1 MAPMRGHA
9 SQLLFSRV
17 RGVWRRLF
25 LPGESAAENALFL
38 ALILV
43 GAAVR
48 LVWLGDVP
56 LGLNQDEASIGYEA
70 WALLEHGMDRH
81 GYRYP
86 VHFVAWGS
94 GMNAL
99 YAYLA
104 MPFIQFLGLNV
115 LAVRLPQAVLGV
127 AALFAMYDVGRRL
140 VDRRFALCALFVL
153 AISPWHIM
161 LSRWGLEANI
171 LPVIVLFAFALVLR
185 GLERPRWLVPAFIV
199 LALGL
204 YAYGTA
210 YVFVPLFT
218 LGILAYGWRR
228 HVAGLSHW
236 VVALAAMALVALPI
250 GLFLMVNLFKLPAI
264 ELPLLSIPRY
274 TGETRLVSE
283 SVFFAKDPLGD
294 LLRNAKMVF
303 DVLVV
308 EGWARDTERGWPVVD
323 NALPEFGHFYHRVGF
338 CITLAGACFI
348 AWDLVSGRRPRNVL
362 VAMWLG
368 AAIVTATLTR
378 PHMQKLGLVFF
389 PLLLCAAYGLA
400 GAAASAIRWVGRT
413 ASVLRVAAVAY
424 LAFSFAAFARHYFME
439 YSADSFDAHPSYAQ
453 ALAHVI
459 AHAEPDDAIYV
470 PERPIYTAILFYDP
484 PDPRIYMDTVQIED
498 MDVAYQRPLSFGRYR
513 IDIDA
518 EAAAIGDAFVVWAEN
533 PIDGYWRRRCGWS
546 AALGQGH
553 MRMFPTSTFDVTPFD
568 CFNAVIRR

>member
-1 MAPMRGHA
+1 MLRGRASSLALLAPV
-9 SQLLFSRV
+9 RV
-17 RGVWRRLF
+17 LAPVRSVLRRLF

-38 ALILV
+38 GLICV

-56 LGLNQDEASIGYEA
+56 MGLNQDEASIGYEA
-70 WALLEHGMDRH
+70 WALLEHGIDRH

-115 LAVRLPQAVLGV
+115 LAVRLPQALLGV

-185 GLERPRWLVPAFIV
+185 GLERPRWLVPAFVV
-199 LALGL
+199 LALAL

-210 YVFVPLFT
+210 YVFVPLFA
-218 LGILAYGWRR
+218 LGILVYGWRR
-228 HVAGLSHW
+228 HVADLSHW
-236 VVALAAMALVALPI
+236 VAALAAMALVALPI
-250 GLFLMVNLFKLPAI
+250 GLFLMVNLFELPAI
-264 ELPLLSIPRY
+264 ELPLLSMPRY
-274 TGETRLVSE
+274 TGETRLVTE
-283 SVFFAKDPLGD
+283 SVFFAEAPFGD
-294 LLRNAKMVF
+294 LLRNAKAVF
-303 DVLVV
+303 DILVGG
-308 EGWARDTERGWPVVD
+308 EGVGAEARV
-323 NALPEFGHFYHRVGF
+323 ALSFKNVTPEFGYFYHWAGL
-338 CITLAGACFI
+338 CITLAGACLI
-348 AWDLVSGRRPRNVL
+348 AWDLVSGRRPRNLL

-378 PHMQKLGLVFF
+378 PHMQKLGLAFF
-389 PLLLCAAYGLA
+389 PLLLCAAYGLS
-400 GAAASAIRWVGRT
+400 GAAASGVRWVDRT

-424 LAFSFAAFARHYFME
+424 LVFSFAAFARYYFVE
-439 YSADSFDAHPSYAQ
+439 YSRLSFNAPPSYAQ
-453 ALAHVI
+453 ALAYVV

-484 PDPRIYMDTVQIED
+484 PDPRLYMDTVQIED
-498 MDVAYQRPLSFGRYR
+498 MDVRYQRPLSFGRYR
-513 IDIDA
+513 FGIDA
-518 EAAAIGDAFVVWAEN
+518 EAAADGDAFVVWAEDA
-533 PIDGYWRRRCGWS
+533 P
-546 AALGQGH
+546 
-553 MRMFPTSTFDVTPFD
+553 MFPTSTFDVTPFGR
-568 CFNAVIRR
+568 FNAVIRR

>member
-1 MAPMRGHA
+1 MLRGRASSLLLLAP
-9 SQLLFSRV
+9 V
-17 RGVWRRLF
+17 RGVLRRLF
-25 LPGESAAENALFL
+25 LPSESAAENALFL
-38 ALILV
+38 TLILV

-56 LGLNQDEASIGYEA
+56 LGLDQDEAAIGYEA
-70 WALLEHGMDRH
+70 WALLEHGIDRH

-86 VHFVAWGS
+86 VHFVSWGS

-104 MPFIQFLGLNV
+104 MPFIEFLGLSV
-115 LAVRLPQAVLGV
+115 LALRLPQALLGV

-140 VDRRFALCALFVL
+140 VDRHFALCALFVL

-185 GLERPRWLVPAFIV
+185 GLERPRWLVPAFVV

-228 HVAGLSHW
+228 HVADLSHW

-264 ELPLLSIPRY
+264 ELPLLSMPRY
-274 TGETRLVSE
+274 TGETRLVTE
-283 SVFFAKDPLGD
+283 SVFFSEDPFGD
-294 LLRNAKMVF
+294 LLRYAKAVF
-303 DVLVV
+303 DILVAD
-308 EGWARDTERGWPVVD
+308 GWDGWRVGAEARVALSFK
-323 NALPEFGHFYHRVGF
+323 NATPEFGYFYHWAGS
-338 CITLAGACFI
+338 CITLAGACFL
-348 AWDLVSGRRPRNVL
+348 AWDLVSGRRPRNLL

-368 AAIVTATLTR
+368 AAIVAATLTR

-389 PLLLCAAYGLA
+389 PLLLCAAYGLS
-400 GAAASAIRWVGRT
+400 GAAASGLRWMDRT

-424 LAFSFAAFARHYFME
+424 LVFSFAAFARYYFVE
-439 YSADSFDAHPSYAQ
+439 YSRLSFNAPPAYAQ

-459 AHAEPDDAIYV
+459 AHAEPDDAIYM
-470 PERPIYTAILFYDP
+470 PEDPIYTAILFYDP
-484 PDPRIYMDTVQIED
+484 PDPRLYMDTVQIEN
-498 MDVAYQRPLSFGRYR
+498 MDVAFQKPLSFGRYR
-513 IDIDA
+513 IGIDA
-518 EAAAIGDAFVVWAEN
+518 EAAANGDAFVVWAEDA
-533 PIDGYWRRRCGWS
+533 P
-546 AALGQGH
+546 
-553 MRMFPTSTFDVTPFD
+553 MFPTSTFDVTPFD
-568 CFNAVIRR
+568 SFNAVIRR

>member
-1 MAPMRGHA
+1 MRLHA
-9 SQLLFSRV
+9 FFSSV
-17 RGVWRRLF
+17 RGVPRRLF

-38 ALILV
+38 TLILV

-56 LGLNQDEASIGYEA
+56 LGLHQDEASIGYEA
-70 WALLEHGMDRH
+70 WALLEHGIDRH

-94 GMNAL
+94 GQNAL

-104 MPFIQFLGLNV
+104 MPFIEFLGLNV
-115 LAVRLPQAVLGV
+115 LAVRLPQALLGV

-171 LPVIVLFAFALVLR
+171 LPVLVLFAFALVLR

-199 LALGL
+199 LALSL

-210 YVFVPLFT
+210 YVFVPLFA

-228 HVAGLSHW
+228 HVADFRHW
-236 VVALAAMALVALPI
+236 AVALAAMALVALPI
-250 GLFLMVNLFKLPAI
+250 GLFLMVNLFELPAI
-264 ELPLLSIPRY
+264 ELPLLSMPRY
-274 TGETRLVSE
+274 TGETRLVTE
-283 SVFFAKDPLGD
+283 SVFFSEDPIGD
-294 LLRNAKMVF
+294 LLRYAKSVF
-303 DVLVV
+303 DILVV
-308 EGWARDTERGWPVVD
+308 DGYRVGAKPGWGTFIH
-323 NALPEFGHFYHRVGF
+323 NALPEFGYFYHRVGL
-338 CITLAGACFI
+338 CITLAGVCFM
-348 AWDLVSGRRPRNVL
+348 AWDLASGRRPRNLL

-368 AAIVTATLTR
+368 AAIVTAMLTR
-378 PHMQKLGLVFF
+378 PHLQRLGPVFF
-389 PLLLCAAYGLA
+389 PLLLCAAYGLSS
-400 GAAASAIRWVGRT
+400 AAASGVRWVDRT
-413 ASVLRVAAVAY
+413 ASVLRVAAVVY
-424 LAFSFAAFARHYFME
+424 LAFSFAAFSRHYFME
-439 YSADSFDAHPSYAQ
+439 YSRDPFHPTSYAQ

-459 AHAEPDDAIYV
+459 ARAEPDAAIYV
-470 PERPIYTAILFYDP
+470 PENWPIYTLILFYDP
-484 PDPRIYMDTVQIED
+484 PDPHLYMNTVQIED
-498 MDVAYQRPLSFGRYR
+498 MDVKYQKPLSFGRYR
-513 IDIDA
+513 FGIDA
-518 EAAAIGDAFVVWAEN
+518 EAAENGDAFVVWAEN
-533 PIDGYWRRRCGWS
+533 PTDGHWRRRCGWS

-553 MRMFPTSTFDVTPFD
+553 AQMFPTSTFDVTPFD

>member
-1 MAPMRGHA
+1 MLRGRASSLLLLAPA
-9 SQLLFSRV
+9 
-17 RGVWRRLF
+17 RGVPRRIF

-38 ALILV
+38 TLILV

-56 LGLNQDEASIGYEA
+56 MGLNQDEAAIGYET
-70 WALLEHGMDRH
+70 WALLEHGIDRH

-86 VHFVAWGS
+86 VHFVSWGS

-115 LAVRLPQAVLGV
+115 LAVRLPQALLGV

-171 LPVIVLFAFALVLR
+171 LPVFVLFAFALVLR

-210 YVFVPLFT
+210 YVFVPLFA

-228 HVAGLSHW
+228 HVADLSHW

-250 GLFLMVNLFKLPAI
+250 GLFLVVNFFKLPAI
-264 ELPLLSIPRY
+264 ELPLLAIPRY
-274 TGETRLVSE
+274 TGETRLVTE
-283 SVFFAKDPLGD
+283 SVFFREYPFGD
-294 LLRNAKMVF
+294 LLRNAKAVF
-303 DVLVV
+303 DILVV
-308 EGWARDTERGWPVVD
+308 DGWRVGNEAAWPLSFK
-323 NALPEFGHFYHRVGF
+323 NATPEFGYFYHWVGS
-338 CITLAGACFI
+338 CVTLAGACFM
-348 AWDLVSGRRPRNVL
+348 AWDLASGRRPRNLL

-378 PHMQKLGLVFF
+378 PHLPKLGLAFF
-389 PLLLCAAYGLA
+389 PLLLCAAYGLS
-400 GAAASAIRWVGRT
+400 GAAASGVRWVDRT
-413 ASVLRVAAVAY
+413 ANILRVAAVAY
-424 LAFSFAAFARHYFME
+424 LVISFAAFAHYYFTE
-439 YSADSFDAHPSYAQ
+439 YSRLSFNAPPTYAQ

-470 PERPIYTAILFYDP
+470 PEDPFYTAVLFYDP
-484 PDPRIYMDTVQIED
+484 PDPRLYMNTVQIED
-498 MDVAYQRPLSFGRYR
+498 MDVKYQKPLSFGRYR
-513 IDIDA
+513 IGIDA
-518 EAAAIGDAFVVWAEN
+518 EAAENGDAFVIWTTDA
-533 PIDGYWRRRCGWS
+533 P
-546 AALGQGH
+546 
-553 MRMFPTSTFDVTPFD
+553 MFPTSTFDVTRFGH
-568 CFNAVIRR
+568 FAAVTRR